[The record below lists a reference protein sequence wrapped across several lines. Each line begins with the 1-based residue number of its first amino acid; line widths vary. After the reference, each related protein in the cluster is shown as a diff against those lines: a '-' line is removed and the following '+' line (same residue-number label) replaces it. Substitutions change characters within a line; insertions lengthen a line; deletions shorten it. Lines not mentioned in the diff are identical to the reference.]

1 VAAVLPD
8 LLWLYQM
15 GLVMFWVHDR
25 SASQTATKL
34 LTARTV
40 PLLVRIIGLVDLP
53 ELRGVVDDVLSLLRD
68 ARTIRPDASRERR
81 RAGAE
86 APTPSSGT

>member
-1 VAAVLPD
+1 
-8 LLWLYQM
+8 M

-25 SASQTATKL
+25 SASQKVTKL

-68 ARTIRPDASRERR
+68 ARTILA
-81 RAGAE
+81 
-86 APTPSSGT
+86 